1 LLPSWDGLIIDV
13 MPSILVVSPSS
24 ILHPKP
30 DPKERSN
37 IHLCFEKCR
46 LQSIFAFYSSNF
58 PLETVGLLMSIYPVI
73 NMRAVTK

>member
-1 LLPSWDGLIIDV
+1 
-13 MPSILVVSPSS
+13 MPFILVVSLSS

-37 IHLCFEKCR
+37 IHLCFEQCR
-46 LQSIFAFYSSNF
+46 LQRILAFYSSNF
-58 PLETVGLLMSIYPVI
+58 PLETVGLIMSIYPDI